1 MSWDNQE
8 IISNSDFP
16 PTIYGLLEYIV
27 KEESFED
34 SVIFERP
41 RTMHNKDVES
51 SLEGLKWAA
60 ENRKFWFMGP
70 FDWVRFQC
78 KSEPLRGNLFT
89 GNDAMVFRT
98 LVKANEAEKLLPLF
112 EQQRL
117 EVNVQETS
125 HFTAEI
131 SIWEKKS
138 FSIQNVTE
146 FIAELKSILI
156 KRWPKPPR

>member
-1 MSWDNQE
+1 MTWDDQE

-16 PTIYGLLEYIV
+16 ATIYGLLKYLV
-27 KEESFED
+27 TEESFED

-41 RTMHNKDVES
+41 RTMRKKDVES

-70 FDWVRFQC
+70 FDWVRFHC
-78 KSEPLRGNLFT
+78 KSEPLRGDLFT
-89 GNDAMVFRT
+89 GKDAMIFKT
-98 LVKANEAEKLLPLF
+98 LVKASEAEKLLPLF

-117 EVNVQETS
+117 EVDVQETS

-131 SIWEKKS
+131 SIWDKKS

-146 FIAELKSILI
+146 FIAKLKDILI
-156 KRWPKPPR
+156 KALAKAT